1 MPIEYLANVQSS
13 VRWYATQNSFSK
25 AKIYDKCSIQ
35 EMQRVDRELSSELV
49 EYPINPVFL
58 NVLKPMM
65 GGFNPLFH
73 LQVNGEALWQWRRL
87 CPNEMFDALQ
97 SNLAKIGYI
106 LTSCSLV
113 RIGTVIY
120 GRVAYLVKK
129 VNLAT
134 NCNVRR
140 PVRSECWCCI
150 ALHYNKILQGP
161 EGIIVSPQTSF
172 GVRSSRIHFSPR
184 DDVRGGEMNASRMN
198 PKGRLRGG

>member
-1 MPIEYLANVQSS
+1 
-13 VRWYATQNSFSK
+13 
-25 AKIYDKCSIQ
+25 
-35 EMQRVDRELSSELV
+35 MQRVDREVSSELV
-49 EYPINPVFL
+49 ESPINPVFL

-73 LQVNGEALWQWRRL
+73 LQVNGALWQWQRL
-87 CPNEMFDALQ
+87 SPNEMFDALQ

-106 LTSCSLV
+106 LTSCSRA

-120 GRVAYLVKK
+120 GKVAYLVKK

-140 PVRSECWCCI
+140 PVRSEYWCCI
-150 ALHYNKILQGP
+150 ALHPNKILQGA

-172 GVRSSRIHFSPR
+172 GVRSSRIHFTPHGRRPWGRNECVTNEPQRTS
-184 DDVRGGEMNASRMN
+184 A
-198 PKGRLRGG
+198 GRLKG